1 MKRHFDDELRILK
14 EKLFQM
20 GLLVENAISNA
31 MVALFQRDSAKAQE
45 VIKGDQE
52 INLYEIEIDELGHE
66 LIALY
71 QPAAADLRLITMV
84 LKITNDLERMGDQA
98 VNIAEKA
105 LVINQEPPLKPYQD
119 LPKMAE
125 EARRMV
131 RDALNAFMEKDPDK
145 AKRILEEDDVIDRL
159 NDKIYEDIQKILA
172 EKPEYIQTGIS
183 LIMVSHNLERVADLA
198 TNIAED
204 VIYLKRGIDVRHH
217 IRERREEAPAS
228 PPPHAGEEKGGGW

>member
-1 MKRHFDDELRILK
+1 MRYFDEELKKMK
-14 EKLFQM
+14 EKLFKM
-20 GLLVENAISNA
+20 GLLVEKAIECSTTS
-31 MVALFQRDSAKAQE
+31 LFKRDCDMAQA

-52 INLYEIEIDELGHE
+52 INLYEIEIDELSHE
-66 LIALY
+66 LIARY
-71 QPAAADLRLITMV
+71 QPAAVDLRLITMV

-131 RDALNAFMEKDPDK
+131 RDALDAFMENDPDK
-145 AKRILEEDDVIDRL
+145 AKAILEQDDQIDQF
-159 NDKIYEDIQKILA
+159 NDKIYEEIQIILA
-172 EKPEYIQTGIS
+172 EKPQHIRTGVS

-217 IRERREEAPAS
+217 IRERREE
-228 PPPHAGEEKGGGW
+228 KN

>member
-1 MKRHFDDELRILK
+1 MQRHFDDELKTLK

-20 GLLVENAISNA
+20 GLLVEKAVAKSTA
-31 MVALFQRDSAKAQE
+31 ALFERDSAKAQE

-66 LIALY
+66 LIARY
-71 QPAAADLRLITMV
+71 QPAAVDLRLITMV

-125 EARRMV
+125 EV
-131 RDALNAFMEKDPDK
+131 RQMLRDSLNAFMEKDPDK
-145 AKRILEEDDVIDRL
+145 AKRILEEDDVIDHI
-159 NDKIYEDIQKILA
+159 NDQIYEDVQRILA
-172 EKPEYIQTGIS
+172 EKPEHIRTGVS

-217 IRERREEAPAS
+217 IRERREE
-228 PPPHAGEEKGGGW
+228 KV

>member
-1 MKRHFDDELRILK
+1 MKRHFDDELK
-14 EKLFQM
+14 TFKDKVFKM
-20 GLLVENAISNA
+20 GLLVIQA
-31 MVALFQRDSAKAQE
+31 MDGATTALFQRNSAKAEE
-45 VIKGDQE
+45 VIKKDQE

-71 QPAAADLRLITMV
+71 QPAAIDLRLITMV

-105 LVINQEPPLKPYQD
+105 LVINQEPSLKPYED

-125 EARRMV
+125 TVRQMV
-131 RDALNAFMEKDPDK
+131 RDSLDAFMEKDADK
-145 AKRILEEDDVIDRL
+145 AKRILEQDDVIDRI
-159 NDKIYEDIQKILA
+159 NDQIYESVQQTLEA
-172 EKPEYIQTGIS
+172 KPQGIRTGVS
-183 LIMVSHNLERVADLA
+183 LIMISHNLERVADLA

-217 IRERREEAPAS
+217 IRERREE
-228 PPPHAGEEKGGGW
+228 KV

>member
-1 MKRHFDDELRILK
+1 MKRHFDDELKKVK
-14 EKLFQM
+14 EKLFKM
-20 GLLVENAISNA
+20 GLLVEKAIEDA
-31 MVALFQRDSAKAQE
+31 TTALFQRNSALAHT

-66 LIALY
+66 LMARY
-71 QPAAADLRLITMV
+71 QPAAVDLRLLTMA

-105 LVINQEPPLKPYQD
+105 LVINQEPPLKPYED
-119 LPKMAE
+119 LPKMAD

-131 RDALNAFMEKDPDK
+131 RDALDAFMENDPDK
-145 AKRILEEDDVIDRL
+145 AKSILEQDDTIDRY
-159 NDKIYEDIQKILA
+159 NDKIYE
-172 EKPEYIQTGIS
+172 EIQTILVDKPQHIRTGVS

-204 VIYLKRGIDVRHH
+204 VIYLKKGIDVRHH
-217 IRERREEAPAS
+217 IRERREE
-228 PPPHAGEEKGGGW
+228 KI

>member
-1 MKRHFDDELRILK
+1 MKRHFDDELKKLK
-14 EKLFQM
+14 EKVFKM
-20 GLLVENAISNA
+20 GLLVERAIENATS
-31 MVALFQRDSAKAQE
+31 ALFDRDSAKAQI
-45 VIKGDQE
+45 VLKGDQE

-66 LIALY
+66 LIALH
-71 QPAAADLRLITMV
+71 QPAAADLRLITMA

-105 LVINQEPPLKPYQD
+105 LQINQEPPLKPYQD
-119 LPKMAE
+119 LPIMAK

-131 RDALNAFMEKDPDK
+131 REALDSFIANDPDK
-145 AKRILEEDDVIDRL
+145 AKLILEQDDQIDHL
-159 NDKIYEDIQKILA
+159 NDKIYDEIQNILV
-172 EKPEYIQTGIS
+172 EKPQYIRTGVS

-217 IRERREEAPAS
+217 IRERREES
-228 PPPHAGEEKGGGW
+228 N

>member
-1 MKRHFDDELRILK
+1 MKRHLDDELKKIK
-14 EKLFQM
+14 EKLVKM
-20 GLLVENAISNA
+20 GLIVEKAIEDA
-31 MVALFQRDSAKAQE
+31 AQALFLRDSAKAQQ

-52 INLYEIEIDELGHE
+52 VNLYEIEIDEMGHE
-66 LIALY
+66 MIALY
-71 QPAAADLRLITMV
+71 QPAAVDLRLITMI

-125 EARRMV
+125 QVRRMV
-131 RDALNAFMEKDPDK
+131 RESLSAFMERDADR
-145 AKRILEEDDVIDRL
+145 AKKILEEDDIVDRF
-159 NDKIYEDIQKILA
+159 NDSIYDEIQKIL
-172 EKPEYIQTGIS
+172 EQRPEHIRTGVS

-204 VIYLKRGIDVRHH
+204 VIYLKRGVDVRHH
-217 IRERREEAPAS
+217 IRERREE
-228 PPPHAGEEKGGGW
+228 KV